1 MDSMTKKMKNAQEFL
16 KGSNSSFLNPNSS
29 FKNSVLDLNGE
40 WVNGEISWDNPL
52 DMDSNRHSKQLNL
65 EDLQVNQSFKDSF
78 EENYEEEK
86 IILENENEFSRN
98 NQYIQSRDSNSLCNF
113 KSLDVTNNSSSSI
126 AIEDSYQFDEKR
138 K

>member
-1 MDSMTKKMKNAQEFL
+1 M
-16 KGSNSSFLNPNSS
+16 
-29 FKNSVLDLNGE
+29 
-40 WVNGEISWDNPL
+40 
-52 DMDSNRHSKQLNL
+52 
-65 EDLQVNQSFKDSF
+65 QVNQSFKDSF